1 MNLSGNAPLLPDLP
15 EMGRC
20 ATAAQAPPA
29 PRATPPCIPALVR
42 LRRWRIMYRMVIIET
57 PLFTRIIG
65 ELMSDD
71 AYRQLQEALIQRPE
85 KGDLIPGSGGLRKVR
100 WKLEG
105 QGQRGGVR
113 IIYYWVAT
121 DEQLR
126 MLYAYAKSQQENL
139 TPDQLAALRKI
150 VERWTS

>member
-1 MNLSGNAPLLPDLP
+1 
-15 EMGRC
+15 
-20 ATAAQAPPA
+20 
-29 PRATPPCIPALVR
+29 
-42 LRRWRIMYRMVIIET
+42 MYRMVIIET

-113 IIYYWVAT
+113 IIYYCVAT
-121 DEQLR
+121 DEQPGRVRIAYLFRGVDAGRYAVRTLR
-126 MLYAYAKSQQENL
+126 IWEMMVRGAYPTE
-139 TPDQLAALRKI
+139 
-150 VERWTS
+150 E

>member
-1 MNLSGNAPLLPDLP
+1 VGSSGDRSFGDNNLPVPGPTGQGAHRPFHLRSG
-15 EMGRC
+15 
-20 ATAAQAPPA
+20 PPA
-29 PRATPPCIPALVR
+29 TPRSTGYA
-42 LRRWRIMYRMVIIET
+42 
-57 PLFTRIIG
+57 
-65 ELMSDD
+65 
-71 AYRQLQEALIQRPE
+71 
-85 KGDLIPGSGGLRKVR
+85 R

-150 VERWTS
+150 VERWNS